1 MAMGRQH
8 FASPAHTSATAYP
21 QQSGMLDM
29 EMPAGDEVQIATAPE
44 SSRVTGQP
52 LTPDDSGLRPA
63 DGTSLS
69 TEFFGESST
78 FDFMNKVWSPDSA
91 ESPRGPSSLSNVRVL
106 PGAVIAGKTSCSLAT
121 SSPSA
126 PIFDDLPLGLGTD
139 DAFGLPHRFVAD
151 RLVDAYFKF
160 RHPLNAYLHE
170 NSFRSRYQRLWL
182 SEDLGGEEATQN
194 NLAWLGLV
202 NLVFAFGSEYARVAS
217 RSAAAADRLRF
228 FKRAK
233 TLVFSGLL
241 QAGSIE
247 LIQALLLMGQYLH
260 GSLELNN
267 CWTVVGLAIRTAQGL
282 GLHRGEF
289 TADIVEH
296 EVRKRVWWGC
306 FIIDRVLSMKVGR
319 PPTIHDGPAIKVG
332 LPLAVDDEYIV
343 NDDAR
348 GGPPVQ
354 PPGIPSK
361 LDFINQVIPLCR
373 LLERILDT
381 LYSGGGGCTPCQADA
396 SKPKLT
402 DIPNLLAISIQ
413 LEGDLDTWQQAL
425 PAHLRFDSQVQGWH
439 FERQRNTLLM
449 RFLSCR
455 LLVHRQVLLIYITR
469 RITDSFQREIMHCC
483 VRRCIM
489 AAHDTVRQ
497 MQQLHQ
503 RHLLHSWWHNSHHVF
518 AALGVLLAFQTLD
531 TQSKAEV
538 GLVSVDVDQVI
549 LRGTHLLEEVGDQMH
564 PLASRYVQSFHQLQ
578 NRLRA
583 ISTARAYG
591 GSKSSS
597 SAVPHDTSSLNGI
610 YSDPNSN
617 PALTD
622 SIGLPF
628 PTPADSSMLL
638 DGDDFSNIEDLL
650 YTTDWT
656 SLMADWSES

>member
-1 MAMGRQH
+1 MSDAHDGVPDQMASEMGRGH
-8 FASPAHTSATAYP
+8 FASPAHMSTTAYP
-21 QQSGMLDM
+21 QQSGILEM
-29 EMPAGDEVQIATAPE
+29 EMSTGDAVQIEKAPAN
-44 SSRVTGQP
+44 SGVTGQP
-52 LTPDDSGLRPA
+52 LTPDDNGHQSA
-63 DGTSLS
+63 DGTSSS

-91 ESPRGPSSLSNVRVL
+91 DSETAPRGPSSQSNTRVS

-121 SSPSA
+121 LSPSA
-126 PIFDDLPLGLGTD
+126 PIFDGLALGLGTD
-139 DAFGLPHRFVAD
+139 DAFGLPRRFVAD
-151 RLVDAYFKF
+151 RLVDAYFTF

-202 NLVFAFGSEYARVAS
+202 NLVFAFGSEYARMAS

-289 TADIVEH
+289 PADVVEH

-332 LPLAVDDEYIV
+332 LPLAVDDEYII

-348 GGPPVQ
+348 EGPPVQ

-425 PAHLRFDSQVQGWH
+425 PAHLCFDSQVQGWH

-449 RFLSCR
+449 RYVIHVYYF
-455 LLVHRQVLLIYITR
+455 
-469 RITDSFQREIMHCC
+469 FQ
-483 VRRCIM
+483 
-489 AAHDTVRQ
+489 
-497 MQQLHQ
+497 
-503 RHLLHSWWHNSHHVF
+503 
-518 AALGVLLAFQTLD
+518 LGIDPYLD
-531 TQSKAEV
+531 
-538 GLVSVDVDQVI
+538 
-549 LRGTHLLEEVGDQMH
+549 
-564 PLASRYVQSFHQLQ
+564 
-578 NRLRA
+578 
-583 ISTARAYG
+583 
-591 GSKSSS
+591 S
-597 SAVPHDTSSLNGI
+597 SAVGFWFIDRSFSSISLVELRIAFNAKSCIVVCADASWLPTTPCVKCCNFTNDIYCIRGGI
-610 YSDPNSN
+610 T
-617 PALTD
+617 LTVCLCVLYLTIRLTNYLLQM
-622 SIGLPF
+622 SLP
-628 PTPADSSMLL
+628 PL
-638 DGDDFSNIEDLL
+638 
-650 YTTDWT
+650 
-656 SLMADWSES
+656 ESY